1 MSIPKDTM
9 ATQKSIISTIKL
21 QKETKSRLINLKTY
35 KRETY
40 EEIVQKMLSIL
51 NLCKI
56 NPERAQAKLRA
67 LDRQK
72 RKIQVQNKTKFQA
85 P

>member
-1 MSIPKDTM
+1 MENT
-9 ATQKSIISTIKL
+9 TIKL
-21 QKETKSRLINLKTY
+21 NKKTKERMESLKEY

-40 EEIVQKMLSIL
+40 EEIVQKMLSLL

-56 NPERAQAKLRA
+56 APERAQAKLRA

-72 RKIQVQNKTKFQA
+72 RKMQAQNKTKSQA
-85 P
+85 PQLY